1 MAPCENSSSSPA
13 DFSVWCRVMMPMS
26 FAARVWLLTGMTAL
40 GATGCSD
47 SGGREEAEGG
57 VVTVTVT
64 APTLTNSTLS
74 GGTSSGE
81 PTEGGGGTLEGTS
94 TATGSGAEVTSEA
107 TSGGDPK
114 FDLGA
119 QPNNDMGVDEGP
131 IIPTTC
137 DQAASGKS
145 TVGCKF
151 YAVDM
156 DAHDSVETSQYAV
169 GVANVQLAG
178 MATVTVEAKEGGGWQ
193 TVGGPQAIGPLQLFT
208 FNLPDRHQDDTG
220 VRVGGAYRVSSDV
233 PVVAYQFNP
242 VDGASSFLSDAAM
255 LYPAAALDTVNHVT
269 AWRSMM
275 DNTNGFQHSYATV
288 IATVDGT
295 MVTVDPKVPT
305 AAGNGVPQGAAG
317 APFTIPLA
325 EGDVLNVAVQS
336 IPSSMTGTKI
346 TSNPDHPVAVFA
358 GQECAL
364 IPESVCC
371 CDHMEEQLA
380 GVRLWGKNFIAARM
394 PVRNGGSPEAT
405 LWQIY
410 AAENG
415 TNVKINYDPGVTG
428 IPSQNFVLNQGE
440 MSEAYVT
447 GPVGEEGDFEV
458 IADKPIAV
466 YGYMIG
472 AENFGSSIGDP
483 AMVAMAPSEQFLP
496 RYVVLVPGTWIND
509 IAVVTRP
516 TGAQILLDGA
526 AIPDSAF
533 NPVAAS
539 GFEVARVPVADGVH
553 VLDGGDEPFSVVIVG
568 YDQYDSYAYLGGT
581 GTGKINPNPP
591 G

>member
-1 MAPCENSSSSPA
+1 MK
-13 DFSVWCRVMMPMS
+13 FG
-26 FAARVWLLTGMTAL
+26 AAACVLVAGSAVV
-40 GATGCSD
+40 AAGCGD
-47 SGGREEAEGG
+47 SGGRGDDSEVTGNVSVSVSVGSITNMTVAGTTSPDGPTSAGSGG
-57 VVTVTVT
+57 V
-64 APTLTNSTLS
+64 
-74 GGTSSGE
+74 
-81 PTEGGGGTLEGTS
+81 TEGGTGTS
-94 TATGSGAEVTSEA
+94 EGVTSQA
-107 TSGGDPK
+107 SDGPK
-114 FDLGA
+114 FDLGE
-119 QPNNDMGVDEGP
+119 QPMSDLGVMDGP

-137 DQAASGKS
+137 AEAASGKS

-156 DAHDSVETSQYAV
+156 DAHDSVETSQYAI

-178 MATVTVEAKEGGGWQ
+178 MANVTIETKEGGVWQ
-193 TVGGPQAIGPLQLFT
+193 VVGGPTAVGPLQLFT

-220 VRVGGAYRVSSDV
+220 LRVGGAYRVTADV

-242 VDGASSFLSDAAM
+242 VDGASSYLSDAAM
-255 LYPAAALDTVNHVT
+255 LYPAASLDTVNHVT
-269 AWRSMM
+269 AWTSMM

-295 MVTVDPKVPT
+295 MVTIDPKTVT
-305 AAGNGVPQGAAG
+305 AGGAGVPQGAPG
-317 APFTIPLA
+317 APFMVA
-325 EGDVLNVAVQS
+325 MQEGDVLNVAVQS
-336 IPSSMTGTKI
+336 LGTSMTGTKVN
-346 TSNPDHPVAVFA
+346 SNADHPVAVFA

-364 IPESVCC
+364 IPAAVCC

-380 GVRLWGKNFIAARM
+380 GVRLWGKSFIAARM
-394 PVRNGGSPEAT
+394 PVRNPGAPEQT

-415 TNVKINYDPGVTG
+415 TTVKINYDPGVTG
-428 IPSQNFVLNQGE
+428 IPAPQFVLNQGE
-440 MSEAYVT
+440 MSEMFVS

-466 YGYMIG
+466 YGYMVG
-472 AENFGSSIGDP
+472 AQNFGSSIGDP
-483 AMVAMAPSEQFLP
+483 AMVAMAPNEQFLP

-516 TGAQILLDGA
+516 AGAQILLDGV
-526 AIPDSAF
+526 AIPDASF

-539 GFEVARVPVADGVH
+539 GFEVARVPVPDGVH
-553 VLDGGDEPFSVVIVG
+553 VFDGGVEPFSVIIVG
-568 YDQYDSYAYLGGT
+568 YDEYDSYAYLGGT